1 MSQYLQA
8 FFVHLN
14 LQIRSKHVG
23 KTSNILLAWQSL
35 LLCSNQKFCMAIST
49 SKGISQTMR
58 CMNRMV
64 FWGICNQTEMVYKP
78 SMHFLFFNMP
88 KLPEGSGDFQGMN
101 ELIQLNAVVVS
112 SSVPMRLGWPALDWC
127 KESVCAER
135 SLLSVPRGE
144 SHSHSLPFSSYC
156 NPPFSANFHNPWSDS
171 FAMTLSNWTI
181 TSLRPLP
188 VH

>member
-1 MSQYLQA
+1 MWGRRVTFCWLDRV
-8 FFVHLN
+8 FFYV
-14 LQIRSKHVG
+14 QIR
-23 KTSNILLAWQSL
+23 NFAWQSAPPKEFHKQ
-35 LLCSNQKFCMAIST
+35 CDAWPEWCFGEFAIKQKWYISPPLIHLYTFC
-49 SKGISQTMR
+49 
-58 CMNRMV
+58 
-64 FWGICNQTEMVYKP
+64 Y
-78 SMHFLFFNMP
+78 FNMP

-156 NPPFSANFHNPWSDS
+156 NPPFLANFHNPWSDS
-171 FAMTLSNWTI
+171 FVMILSNWTI

-188 VH
+188 IH